1 MTKRLVATGLVVGLL
16 IVLLI
21 RTGIEQA
28 NLNRFDHDM
37 GVILTAMKDEII
49 RAEGGGVALD
59 SFVTQL
65 PGWQQQLET
74 IPPPTNS
81 GYRANL
87 LQSVLQFTVEYG
99 KMADTQPDQARTAEM
114 VENLTQ
120 AIAGWD
126 EQLRNGPGEAGHSH

>member
-1 MTKRLVATGLVVGLL
+1 MTKRLLATGLVAGLIL
-16 IVLLI
+16 VFLI

-37 GVILTAMKDEII
+37 GVILTAMKDEIT

-59 SFVTQL
+59 TFVSQL
-65 PGWQQQLET
+65 PTWQQQLES

-87 LQSVLQFTVEYG
+87 LQSVQQFTVEYG
-99 KMADTQPDQARTAEM
+99 KMAETQPDQARTAEM

-120 AIAGWD
+120 AIGGWD
-126 EQLRNGPGEAGHSH
+126 EQLRNGPGEASHSH